1 MKAEM
6 EKYKIAGI
14 ILVAVL
20 AFFYF
25 ILGLDGMMSVL
36 GIFLLFIV
44 PMHFILGNFGLEEDE
59 KLVYSFFIGAG
70 ILPSL
75 AYWIGL
81 FISFKMAILVAFIAL
96 LAVGAAINHFKQ
108 FRKQ

>member
-1 MKAEM
+1 MKAKM
-6 EKYKIAGI
+6 EKYKIIGI

-36 GIFLLFIV
+36 GIFLLFIA
-44 PMHFILGNFGLEEDE
+44 PMYLILGNFSLEEDE
-59 KLVYSFFIGAG
+59 KLVYSFFIGVG

-81 FISFKMAILVAFIAL
+81 FISFKMAILMAFVL
-96 LAVGAAINHFKQ
+96 LILAGLGIRGYKNK
-108 FRKQ
+108 R

>member
-1 MKAEM
+1 M
-6 EKYKIAGI
+6 
-14 ILVAVL
+14 

-36 GIFLLFIV
+36 GIFLLFIA
-44 PMHFILGNFGLEEDE
+44 PMYLILDKFGLEQDE
-59 KLVYSFFIGAG
+59 KLVFSFFIGVG

-81 FISFKMAILVAFIAL
+81 FISFKIAILVSFIILIITGFLIRPYRGKKHA
-96 LAVGAAINHFKQ
+96 
-108 FRKQ
+108 